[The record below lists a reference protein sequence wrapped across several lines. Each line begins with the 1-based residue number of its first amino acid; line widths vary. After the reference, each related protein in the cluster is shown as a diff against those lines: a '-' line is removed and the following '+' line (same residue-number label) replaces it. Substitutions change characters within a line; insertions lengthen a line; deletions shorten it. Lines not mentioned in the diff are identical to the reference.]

1 MAKGSN
7 FEREISKQLSLWFTN
22 GKTELG
28 FYRTAGSGGRATSRR
43 RGNKETNKEDFGDIK
58 ADLEECKP
66 LTDLFVIELKTGYAT
81 KSKSKAKK
89 HNGAEVVKVN
99 NWAIMDEIDSK
110 QEETQFMKFWKQV
123 CRDAA
128 ISNKEPWLIFR
139 RQNKMT
145 CIAMYSDV
153 FEYIR
158 EKFQK
163 THLTRM
169 ELYPEHFSQI
179 TICNL
184 NDFLNMTKEG
194 FNKEFLISMKEDLF
208 GGET

>member
-89 HNGAEVVKVN
+89 HDGKEVVKVN

-128 ISNKEPWLIFR
+128 ISDKEPWLIFR
-139 RQNKMT
+139 RQNKMA
-145 CIAMYSDV
+145 CIAMYSDI
-153 FEYIR
+153 FEIIAGEFQETHISYITLCS
-158 EKFQK
+158 Q
-163 THLTRM
+163 
-169 ELYPEHFSQI
+169 YFSHI
-179 TICNL
+179 TVCNL
-184 NDFLNMTKEG
+184 NDFLEMTKDGFSSKTFLNKLNDKIFEG
-194 FNKEFLISMKEDLF
+194 V
-208 GGET
+208 